1 MRRSGYYGRKPSRSY
16 EGIILTVRKTSAK
29 QLVVTVLTRQAGIL
43 HVLARRSTQ
52 GKMGYG
58 TLAPLA
64 EMTFDVF
71 EKDGVYTL
79 TEYDCRSNKRLRQL
93 TWDGYVYSQIFVEIV
108 LYNLVRLYGRAI
120 ELKDVRIV
128 TLIAG
133 WQLMAL
139 TGFLPDID
147 TARVF
152 YQGQGYCQQP
162 VYYIDDEMPENM
174 KELPLTPTVRQTWK
188 TLVHYTWG
196 TEKTVNLRGSDLKFL
211 EALLYNYVNQCSERQ
226 MKTPELLVARG

>member
-1 MRRSGYYGRKPSRSY
+1 M
-16 EGIILTVRKTSAK
+16 T
-29 QLVVTVLTRQAGIL
+29 
-43 HVLARRSTQ
+43 
-52 GKMGYG
+52 
-58 TLAPLA
+58 PLA

-79 TEYDCRSNKRLRQL
+79 TEYDCRSNQRLREL
-93 TWDGYVYSQIFVEIV
+93 TWDGYIYSQIFVEMVLFMAGGGADEV

-120 ELKDVRIV
+120 ELKDIRIV
-128 TLIAG
+128 TIIAG

-152 YQGQGYCQQP
+152 CQGQGYCRQP
-162 VYYIDDEMPENM
+162 VYYIDDERPENM

-188 TLVHYTWG
+188 TLVHYPWG

-211 EALLYNYVNQCSERQ
+211 EALLSNYVNQCSERQ
-226 MKTPELLVARG
+226 MKTPGLLVARG

>member
-1 MRRSGYYGRKPSRSY
+1 M
-16 EGIILTVRKTSAK
+16 
-29 QLVVTVLTRQAGIL
+29 AGGE
-43 HVLARRSTQ
+43 AD
-52 GKMGYG
+52 
-58 TLAPLA
+58 
-64 EMTFDVF
+64 E
-71 EKDGVYTL
+71 
-79 TEYDCRSNKRLRQL
+79 
-93 TWDGYVYSQIFVEIV
+93 V

-188 TLVHYTWG
+188 TLVHYPWG